1 MNSIKRGFAALFA
14 FILSFVLT
22 NDKINDKIN
31 NMANMKLNL
40 SAMDESIIQ
49 LIRDNAYITVP
60 EIAEQVGK
68 AQATVY
74 RHILT
79 VPTGKPVGF

>member
-1 MNSIKRGFAALFA
+1 
-14 FILSFVLT
+14 
-22 NDKINDKIN
+22 
-31 NMANMKLNL
+31 MANMKLNL
-40 SAMDESIIQ
+40 FAMDESIIQ

-74 RHILT
+74 RHIITLT
-79 VPTGKPVGF
+79 DAKMLERIGSRKKGYWKLSD